1 MHATHG
7 FCRTQAQCSAS
18 LAAVLLALAAV
29 GALHA
34 RLQQLR
40 GGVVDGAGEPRE
52 AEEQDEQAADGN
64 QDLHWAHPACVQRL
78 HCIARLQQAHGHRD
92 QRPRGQPEHAPRREL
107 HHLPRALG
115 LWEEPLDKREAA
127 RHAGANEAAGEE
139 LGEAEEELERRL
151 AVGLR
156 PHLVEHEPELDAR
169 QQHAAHE
176 QQQRRRDVGGGL
188 EPPPCARGPPQHRT
202 DVGSRADRTQHE
214 EADEED

>member
-29 GALHA
+29 GALRA

-40 GGVVDGAGEPRE
+40 GGAVDGPGEPRE
-52 AEEQDEQAADGN
+52 AEGQEEQAAGGH
-64 QDLHWAHPACVQRL
+64 QGLHRAHPAGVQRL
-78 HCIARLQQAHGHRD
+78 RSVARPQQAHGHRGHG
-92 QRPRGQPEHAPRREL
+92 PRAQPEHAPRGEP
-107 HHLPRALG
+107 HHLARALG
-115 LWEEPLDKREAA
+115 LREEPLHEREAA
-127 RHAGANEAAGEE
+127 SHAGADEAAGEE
-139 LGEAEEELERRL
+139 LGEAEEELERPP
-151 AVGLR
+151 AVGLPR
-156 PHLVEHEPELDAR
+156 HLVEDEPELDAR